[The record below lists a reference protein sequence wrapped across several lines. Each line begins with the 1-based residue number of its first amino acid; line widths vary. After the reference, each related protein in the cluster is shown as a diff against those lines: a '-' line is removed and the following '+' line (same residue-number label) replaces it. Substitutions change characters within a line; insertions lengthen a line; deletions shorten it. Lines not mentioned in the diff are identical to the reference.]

1 MRDRTSYAAE
11 LYRPHSAHLRELIN
25 DVSQERAGVADEV
38 EVVSR
43 HEAQHLL
50 QRMIVRCAYVREA
63 AHPLQR
69 TVERRA
75 GVTQIFD

>member
-1 MRDRTSYAAE
+1 
-11 LYRPHSAHLRELIN
+11 
-25 DVSQERAGVADEV
+25 VADEV

-63 AHPLQR
+63 AHTLRERAVALAVWR
-69 TVERRA
+69 TLKGVLFVELADGGTTNQLSDRFYTRYSYRRA
-75 GVTQIFD
+75 LEA